1 MASLERR
8 DGGPGGAPP
17 GPGGPG
23 QPLPKAAGK
32 AAATAAATLSVDQL
46 LTAYGNCI
54 KAAKL
59 NKITKENTWSYE
71 LIDDL
76 PKLVVPKTQD
86 DGNGYH
92 PVGNILDAARQL
104 YEKR

>member
-1 MASLERR
+1 M
-8 DGGPGGAPP
+8 
-17 GPGGPG
+17 
-23 QPLPKAAGK
+23 
-32 AAATAAATLSVDQL
+32 
-46 LTAYGNCI
+46 AYGNCI

-104 YEKR
+104 YEKRVDWLQTESFRVLGGLGRAQLKPGEEGAEEAADGAEGLADGAP